1 MAPTDSDAVAP
12 YPPDEKS
19 SNTPSFNAKASD
31 EVRDLDYGREKTVYE
46 TDDDGVEYRNGEP
59 IVTTGRDVS
68 RFLVDIRD
76 DGDEALTFRS
86 LVLGTV
92 FAGLGAALSQ
102 VTFVVHICT
111 FADTDCLGRM
121 YRFTN
126 SSLSKS
132 EYQMSSCYSSCI
144 PLAIYGPSY
153 CQRGR
158 GQKELD
164 WILWAGLSTSLT
176 LGRSH

>member
-19 SNTPSFNAKASD
+19 SNTPSFNEKASD

-76 DGDEALTFRS
+76 DEVASTRVATSFGYD
-86 LVLGTV
+86 VK
-92 FAGLGAALSQ
+92 AGYGVRLERWITTAK
-102 VTFVVHICT
+102 V
-111 FADTDCLGRM
+111 M
-121 YRFTN
+121 KYRVQN
-126 SSLSKS
+126 
-132 EYQMSSCYSSCI
+132 
-144 PLAIYGPSY
+144 IY
-153 CQRGR
+153 
-158 GQKELD
+158 
-164 WILWAGLSTSLT
+164 
-176 LGRSH
+176 